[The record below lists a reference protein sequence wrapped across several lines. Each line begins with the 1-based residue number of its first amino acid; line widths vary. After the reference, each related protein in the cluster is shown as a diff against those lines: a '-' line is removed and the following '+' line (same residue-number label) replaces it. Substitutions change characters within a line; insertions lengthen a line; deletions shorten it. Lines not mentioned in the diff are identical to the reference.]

1 MEGEGSVKI
10 ATVALTIAGLS
21 ARFGKGDGPSR
32 LPSLFAALF
41 SSPVEGA
48 PVGCDTSGVS
58 GVVTRA
64 SCCGQ
69 DTGGTL
75 ATWDR
80 LFSKAGPVPAAAA
93 SDDFAVARFDA
104 RESRTLRMGSLKA
117 VNAAEPSGASTRLGR
132 FFCGVL
138 GTLTLSLFS
147 GSSGPILWACRFVAS
162 TCG

>member
-1 MEGEGSVKI
+1 MAIVP
-10 ATVALTIAGLS
+10 LTIAALS
-21 ARFGKGDGPSR
+21 ARFAKDDRPSP
-32 LPSLFAALF
+32 LPFLF
-41 SSPVEGA
+41 SALYSSPAEG
-48 PVGCDTSGVS
+48 TSFGGETTGVS
-58 GVVTRA
+58 GVITRA

-104 RESRTLRMGSLKA
+104 RGSRTLRMGSLKA